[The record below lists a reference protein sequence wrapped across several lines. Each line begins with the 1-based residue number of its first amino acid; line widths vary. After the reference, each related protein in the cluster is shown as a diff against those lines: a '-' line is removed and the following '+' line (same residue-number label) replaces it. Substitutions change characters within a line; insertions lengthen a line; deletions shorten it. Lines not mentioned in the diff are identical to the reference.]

1 MNKKL
6 NKLSKLIV
14 LRNISILEKKRL
26 RFVKILKQIYTGY
39 NNSIINALDKVG
51 FFTFM
56 KNEAVNFRE
65 RNSDL
70 LVSNQ
75 SEAFKNAATNSVK
88 SLVGPILDIIKKE
101 GNNQREYFN
110 KNFEFMKDIYNST
123 GYASVI
129 SLALQSK
136 LLKRKVKK
144 EYEGADFVDFND
156 LDAEL
161 YELLDQ
167 DFDFNF
173 ELKDKNLLDVLE
185 QKAQEISYITDLTYE
200 TIFTILVSGFYL
212 GTNTPEMVRSDII
225 NYMEDYA
232 NTRADYIS
240 ILETTFSS
248 DKATNDTAN
257 KMKAARK
264 SWITMGDEKVRPQ
277 HRLNQ
282 LGGSRLLHET
292 FAGGPMEYSPSQCE
306 SFWNCLVRGNTKI
319 YTSEGWKNVKDI
331 RVGDLVLTHKGRFRK
346 VLRLLSDLP
355 KNNWYRTPQ
364 EIITIKFKNPNTQ
377 SEDIRGRY
385 SLKTTAE
392 HRYLTPN
399 GWVEARNLKVGDKIN
414 VMGILCSECKK
425 NIVLISKRL
434 TSNLCTSCKNK
445 VTAINQW
452 NNPNIRKAMV
462 KAISLKNIEQYK
474 SGVRDKHKQTFKANS
489 KMREMI
495 KSKSWHLQAGNGK
508 LEWHRWE
515 KDRNYRTSIEVKFFK
530 ELLHRGFLEEKDF
543 KQQVPILNRYW
554 VDFLFIKQK
563 IVVEVDGD
571 YWHSMKKDKDVLRDA
586 HLVREGYTVLRFS
599 ETEIN
604 KSVGTCVD
612 TLIRVLNNHE
622 GNYLPIISEIT
633 SIKLK
638 KCKECIRIYN
648 FAVEEDESYVAD
660 SCIVKNCRCAIAL
673 YPDENSPANLLW
685 NGRDFLEI

>member
-70 LVSNQ
+70 LLSNQ

-129 SLALQSK
+129 SLVLQSR
-136 LLKRKVKK
+136 LLKRKIKK

-306 SFWNCLVRGNTKI
+306 SYF
-319 YTSEGWKNVKDI
+319 
-331 RVGDLVLTHKGRFRK
+331 
-346 VLRLLSDLP
+346 
-355 KNNWYRTPQ
+355 
-364 EIITIKFKNPNTQ
+364 
-377 SEDIRGRY
+377 
-385 SLKTTAE
+385 
-392 HRYLTPN
+392 
-399 GWVEARNLKVGDKIN
+399 
-414 VMGILCSECKK
+414 
-425 NIVLISKRL
+425 
-434 TSNLCTSCKNK
+434 
-445 VTAINQW
+445 
-452 NNPNIRKAMV
+452 
-462 KAISLKNIEQYK
+462 
-474 SGVRDKHKQTFKANS
+474 
-489 KMREMI
+489 
-495 KSKSWHLQAGNGK
+495 
-508 LEWHRWE
+508 
-515 KDRNYRTSIEVKFFK
+515 
-530 ELLHRGFLEEKDF
+530 
-543 KQQVPILNRYW
+543 
-554 VDFLFIKQK
+554 
-563 IVVEVDGD
+563 
-571 YWHSMKKDKDVLRDA
+571 
-586 HLVREGYTVLRFS
+586 
-599 ETEIN
+599 
-604 KSVGTCVD
+604 
-612 TLIRVLNNHE
+612 
-622 GNYLPIISEIT
+622 
-633 SIKLK
+633 
-638 KCKECIRIYN
+638 
-648 FAVEEDESYVAD
+648 
-660 SCIVKNCRCAIAL
+660 NCRCAIAL